1 VQQKGSSICF
11 LNSAQTFTLIKHNHM
26 SLTLR
31 TTLGFTEAV
40 IDAEG
45 SLKRFY
51 QIASILS
58 DDLSI
63 SFANKEDDFDAINW
77 AFYLNHFNLTLQYS
91 IYNGISLFPTKME
104 EARKREN
111 EAVVHLASVL
121 QGQLLSLDMHRKTW

>member
-1 VQQKGSSICF
+1 
-11 LNSAQTFTLIKHNHM
+11 M

-40 IDAEG
+40 LDGDG

-63 SFANKEDDFDAINW
+63 SFTNKEDEFDAINW
-77 AFYLNHFNLTLQYS
+77 DFRMDRYQLTLQYS
-91 IYNGISLFPTKME
+91 IYNGILLFPTKTLD
-104 EARKREN
+104 ARKRDN
-111 EAVVHLASVL
+111 EAVVQLANVL
-121 QGQLLSLDMHRKTW
+121 QGKLLGMDLRAKTV

>member
-1 VQQKGSSICF
+1 
-11 LNSAQTFTLIKHNHM
+11 M

-51 QIASILS
+51 QVASILS

-77 AFYLNHFNLTLQYS
+77 AFYLNHYNLTLQYS

-121 QGQLLSLDMHRKTW
+121 QGKLLSLDMHRKTL